1 MFLCLNIPI
10 WNSWNL
16 RDFLCNSSY
25 GYYFSLAL
33 LTFWLCIV
41 SSCTSLVQNACI
53 PNRNTEWLKGHQGA
67 HLKAVWGQK
76 GPLHQ
81 NIPLLIF
88 FWNCFFICKY
98 LETRNG
104 FYEVIW
110 EILQKK
116 HQVSTKY
123 CGFDI
128 LFYGNSPRVV
138 MICYY
143 CWVVVKY
150 Q

>member
-1 MFLCLNIPI
+1 MFKHTYMKFLE
-10 WNSWNL
+10 SSRFFMQFQL
-16 RDFLCNSSY
+16 RVLFQSSFTY
-25 GYYFSLAL
+25 SLI
-33 LTFWLCIV
+33 CIV

-53 PNRNTEWLKGHQGA
+53 PNRNTWWLKGHQGT

-76 GPLHQ
+76 SPLHQ
-81 NIPLLIF
+81 NIPLFNLLL
-88 FWNCFFICKY
+88 NCLFICKY

-116 HQVSTKY
+116 HQVSTKL

-138 MICYY
+138 MIRYY